1 MGQRHGLCNTLG
13 IAFAIGALT
22 FTISSCIDELYDLN
36 NGISSEMALGGDS
49 LAIPIGSTDTI
60 RLSDFLSEDDVEMLK
75 TMEDGGYGL
84 SMNDS
89 IDVDVPEIN
98 QDALQIDKKTFTKT
112 QTVNFGD
119 INLENFSIPGVKVSN
134 EVNLSLSAIKIDNFN
149 VPAISETKEFKAGMS
164 DYALE
169 NPTIDNMQVN
179 TGQNDLLNGITLPNG
194 SGISPPIPLPV
205 PGTSRNFDASNNLAY
220 SIDVPDGVSGI
231 NQIDLADNPKAVFKV
246 SIELA
251 GASDALAAGQ
261 IVPNIN
267 ISPSD
272 LFVFSQPLTGGVI
285 TFGEADSLTVNNNFK
300 KTKTLYI
307 DAFNITETPS
317 NGKLN
322 ISKVIQA
329 NGGMNIQNVKA
340 WSDKLSEIYGMDLK
354 VSVSIENVVIE
365 SMDFNIPTLH
375 TNISGSTTFN
385 INNSIPAD
393 IKKIN
398 KVIFNDPGTISFD
411 IQALNLPTMINKTI
425 KIDQLQITFP
435 NEFVFEPQTGLSGQT
450 YTLTNFEYTPGSVKK
465 IQLNLKQL
473 DMTGVNITGGNLT
486 WNDQISYTGSV
497 SFAGRINSKN
507 IPTSANDTKMSM
519 NVSSSLGFNS
529 AEVVTN
535 EISKALP
542 VVPVKFTFDVNIADM
557 VKSLGVINLTPGTM
571 INIKIDK
578 PSLPLALSANNIQIE
593 FPSIFTFKPA
603 LLMNTYTI
611 NGEIP
616 NNIQLELAA
625 LNINKDLDNGKLTL
639 TDSLKIF
646 GGIKL
651 ASGTVNS
658 KEIEAIGGKKMSLE
672 ASTSALTISSTTVQL
687 KTLNANFTDT
697 TTLNIA
703 INDLPEEIIS
713 LDSIMLENNATLDLA
728 VDITNLPQLSHNP
741 TANMIIKF
749 PDMLQFVSGEVDS
762 YNRLHINQEIVGGK
776 LNKTVHLKSL
786 HFDGNPLN
794 GKLSINEEVPFDVQV
809 SVQEPTVNSAE
820 LTGKDIS
827 VKVDVTLDGLKFKS
841 VFGNINPGIEPVTTT
856 VELSDLPE
864 FMKGEDVV
872 LDVTKPVIALE
883 ALSNLGIPI
892 DATINLKPMRKGSE
906 LSQGKQTI
914 TIKLPKSSSASINKI
929 ANFWIA
935 PDSVG
940 MPKNY
945 QWIPSDIQNMFKT
958 VPDKIDF
965 VVNATA
971 NPDEEH
977 FIDLNADYKMKVKYE
992 VTIPMAFGKDLMI
1005 EIRDTIADLDESIG
1019 DIAFS
1024 GHGLEV
1030 FGSIYNSIPLE
1041 LDLTLIPLDADNKPI
1056 NVTPASQLI
1065 NAGAHDGSATATNLS
1080 MKFSDPNGLL
1090 KNIRGFDMKFK
1101 ASSNETVAGTPIRP
1115 DNFVKAEL
1123 KVRLNG
1129 GIKIGDK

>member
-22 FTISSCIDELYDLN
+22 FTISSCIDELYDLK

-49 LAIPIGSTDTI
+49 LAVPIGSTDTI

-84 SMNDS
+84 SMKDS
-89 IDVDVPEIN
+89 IDVEVPKID

-119 INLENFSIPGVKVSN
+119 INLADFSIPGVKVSN
-134 EVNLSLSAIKIDNFN
+134 EVNLSLSAIKIDNFS
-149 VPAISETKEFKAGMS
+149 VPAISETKDFKAGMS

-169 NPTIDNMQVN
+169 NPTIGNMQVN
-179 TGQNDLLNGITLPNG
+179 TGQNDLLNGITLPDG
-194 SGISPPIPLPV
+194 SGISPAIPLPV
-205 PGTSRNFDASNNLAY
+205 PETSRTFDASNNLTY

-231 NQIDLADNPKAVFKV
+231 NLIDLADNPKAVFKV

-251 GASDALAAGQ
+251 GASGVLAAGQ
-261 IVPNIN
+261 IVPNIS

-285 TFGEADSLTVNNNFK
+285 TFGEADSLTVNNNFT

-322 ISKVIQA
+322 ISKMIKA
-329 NGGMNIQNVKA
+329 NGGMTIQNVKA
-340 WSDKLSEIYGMDLK
+340 WSDKLSDIYGMDLK
-354 VSVSIENVVIE
+354 VSVSIENAAIE

-375 TNISGSTTFN
+375 TSISGSTTFN

-411 IQALNLPTMINKTI
+411 IQAFLPPMINKTI
-425 KIDQLQITFP
+425 MIDQLQISFP
-435 NEFVFEPQTGLSGQT
+435 DEFVFEPQAGLSGHT
-450 YTLTNFEYTPGSVKK
+450 YTLSNFEYTPGTVKK

-473 DMTGVNITGGNLT
+473 DMTSIDITGEKLT
-486 WNDQISYTGSV
+486 WNDNISYTGSI
-497 SFAGRINSKN
+497 SFSGRINSKN
-507 IPTSANDTKMSM
+507 IPTSANNPKMSM
-519 NVSSSLGFNS
+519 DVSSSLGFNS
-529 AEVVTN
+529 AEVITN

-542 VVPVKFTFDVNIADM
+542 VVPVRFAFDVNIADM

-603 LLMNTYTI
+603 LMMNTYTI

-616 NNIQLELAA
+616 SNIQLELAA
-625 LNINKDLDNGKLTL
+625 LNINKDLENGKLTL
-639 TDSLKIF
+639 IDSLKIF

-658 KEIEAIGGKKMSLE
+658 KDIEAIGGKKMSLE
-672 ASTSALTISSTTVQL
+672 ASTSALTIASTTVQL
-687 KTLNANFTDT
+687 KTMNANFVDT
-697 TTLNIA
+697 TALNIA
-703 INDLPEEIIS
+703 INDLPEEIVS
-713 LDSIMLENNATLDLA
+713 LDSIMLENNATLELA
-728 VDITNLPQLSHNP
+728 VDITNMPQLSHNP
-741 TANMIIKF
+741 VANMIIKF
-749 PDMLQFVSGEVDS
+749 PDMLQFASGEVDS
-762 YNRLHINQEIVGGK
+762 QNRLHINQEVVGGK
-776 LNKTVHLKSL
+776 LNKTVHIKSL
-786 HFDGNPLN
+786 HFDGSPLN
-794 GKLSINEEVPFDVQV
+794 GKLSINEEVPFNVGV

-827 VKVDVTLDGLKFKS
+827 VKVDVIMDGLKFKS
-841 VFGNINPGIEPVTTT
+841 VYGKINPGIEPVTTN
-856 VELSDLPE
+856 VELADMPE

-883 ALSNLGIPI
+883 AQSNLGIPI
-892 DATINLKPMRKGSE
+892 DAIMILKPMRNGSV
-906 LSQGKQTI
+906 LSQGQQTI
-914 TIKLPKSSSASINKI
+914 TIKLPKSNSASVNKTT
-929 ANFWIA
+929 NFWIA

-945 QWIPSDIQNMFKT
+945 QWIPSDIQNLFKT

-965 VVNATA
+965 VVNAVA

-992 VTIPMAFGKDLMI
+992 VTVPMAFGKDLMI

-1030 FGSIYNSIPLE
+1030 FGSILNSIPLE

-1080 MKFSDPNGLL
+1080 IKFNDPNGLL

-1115 DNFVKAEL
+1115 DNFVKADL